1 MIVPEEALLLP
12 PLTFGRIPKCSDAAV
27 NIFEF
32 YPRTED
38 YAYMLTY
45 SVVISLSP
53 IWLSHDQF

>member
-27 NIFEF
+27 NFFEF
-32 YPRTED
+32 YTRTED
-38 YAYMLTY
+38 HAYMLTY

-53 IWLSHDQF
+53 V